1 MAFTKK
7 NYVDL
12 TGLSTFKSSLLG
24 TVINDTN
31 KTTTSKTA
39 TIKAIT
45 DYVDSEV
52 GDLSSAVTEG
62 LANKVSSVTYDSTN
76 KKIVYNKGGSTNT
89 DVVTVATIKSAI
101 GNFVKSGTGASS
113 GLVPA
118 PSTTAGSSKYLR
130 EDGTWVTPPN
140 TTYSVFVKSGSGA
153 KAGLVPAPST
163 TAGTSK
169 YLREDGTWTTP
180 PDTNTTYSNATSS
193 SAGLMGADDKAKLDG
208 ITASAD
214 SVSFS
219 RSLTSGTKVGTI
231 TINNTATDL
240 FAPTNTDTHYTAKN
254 VVSSS
259 NTGTGNVGA
268 VTSDPY
274 INLIENGAVRST
286 HRISGSGATTVKT
299 DASGNIIISST
310 DTNTTYDNA
319 TASKAGLM
327 GADDK
332 AKLNGIAA
340 GAEVN
345 QNAFSNVKIGDVTVS
360 ADSKTD
366 TLTLVAGS
374 NVTITPDSANDK
386 ITISSSYTNTTY
398 SAGTDLSLS
407 GTTFNH
413 ANSGVTAGTYRSV
426 TVNASG
432 HVTGGSNPETLS
444 GYGITDA
451 KIENGVIT
459 LGSNTI
465 TPLTSSSNLDAS
477 KLTGTISVDRLPAT
491 ALERCV
497 VVADDTA
504 RFKLTTSNVQ
514 VGDTVKVTATKK
526 MYMVVDSSK
535 LSTEAGYEEYFTST
549 DWNTITNKPSSYYTH
564 PSHTAQKSGLYKIT
578 VDALGHVS
586 GVTSVTKDDITA
598 LGIPGSDT
606 KVTQNAV
613 ADSDY
618 TNFRPLIF
626 GSSNSG
632 TAGFTPSTVT
642 DGVYACKGLYVR
654 PSAGL
659 IHATTFEGTLSDV
672 NKVKVAG
679 KVTLQYNSST
689 ESLDF
694 VFA

>member
-113 GLVPA
+113 GLVPK
-118 PSTTAGSSKYLR
+118 PDTTAGSSKYLR

-153 KAGLVPAPST
+153 KSGLVPAPST

-180 PDTNTTYSNATSS
+180 PDTNTTYTNATTSK
-193 SAGLMGADDKAKLDG
+193 AGLMGADDKAKLDG

-231 TINNTATDL
+231 TINGTGTDL
-240 FAPTNTDTHYTAKN
+240 YAPTNTDTHYTAKN

-259 NTGTGNVGA
+259 NTGTGNVGEA
-268 VTSDPY
+268 ISNPY

-310 DTNTTYDNA
+310 DTNTTYSNA
-319 TASKAGLM
+319 TTSQAGLM

-340 GAEVN
+340 SAEVN
-345 QNAFSNVKIGDVTVS
+345 QNAFSNVKVGNVTIE

-366 TLTLVAGS
+366 TLLLMLQM
-374 NVTITPDSANDK
+374 I
-386 ITISSSYTNTTY
+386 
-398 SAGTDLSLS
+398 
-407 GTTFNH
+407 
-413 ANSGVTAGTYRSV
+413 
-426 TVNASG
+426 
-432 HVTGGSNPETLS
+432 
-444 GYGITDA
+444 
-451 KIENGVIT
+451 
-459 LGSNTI
+459 
-465 TPLTSSSNLDAS
+465 
-477 KLTGTISVDRLPAT
+477 RL
-491 ALERCV
+491 L
-497 VVADDTA
+497 
-504 RFKLTTSNVQ
+504 LLHH
-514 VGDTVKVTATKK
+514 
-526 MYMVVDSSK
+526 M
-535 LSTEAGYEEYFTST
+535 
-549 DWNTITNKPSSYYTH
+549 
-564 PSHTAQKSGLYKIT
+564 
-578 VDALGHVS
+578 
-586 GVTSVTKDDITA
+586 
-598 LGIPGSDT
+598 
-606 KVTQNAV
+606 
-613 ADSDY
+613 
-618 TNFRPLIF
+618 
-626 GSSNSG
+626 
-632 TAGFTPSTVT
+632 
-642 DGVYACKGLYVR
+642 
-654 PSAGL
+654 
-659 IHATTFEGTLSDV
+659 
-672 NKVKVAG
+672 
-679 KVTLQYNSST
+679 
-689 ESLDF
+689 
-694 VFA
+694 